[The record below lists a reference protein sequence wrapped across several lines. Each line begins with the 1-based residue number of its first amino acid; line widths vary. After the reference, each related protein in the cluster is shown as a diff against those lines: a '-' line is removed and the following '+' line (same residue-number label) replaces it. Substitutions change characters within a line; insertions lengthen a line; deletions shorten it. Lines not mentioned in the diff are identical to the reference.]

1 MKDKV
6 NGHNF
11 QELISDYA
19 RNDDDR
25 AWFCPYMV
33 MTPLASTWLVEIPYT
48 RKLLDEII
56 HVTEQS
62 RTGLRRGDTSV
73 LQYFND
79 VMTLLM
85 A

>member
-1 MKDKV
+1 MHVTMTTHRDSIPYK
-6 NGHNF
+6 
-11 QELISDYA
+11 EMAPLSD
-19 RNDDDR
+19 
-25 AWFCPYMV
+25 
-33 MTPLASTWLVEIPYT
+33 TWLVEIPYT

>member
-25 AWFCPYMV
+25 AWFLPIYGHD
-33 MTPLASTWLVEIPYT
+33 TFSEHLVGRNTVYSKSI
-48 RKLLDEII
+48 
-56 HVTEQS
+56 
-62 RTGLRRGDTSV
+62 G
-73 LQYFND
+73 
-79 VMTLLM
+79 
-85 A
+85 